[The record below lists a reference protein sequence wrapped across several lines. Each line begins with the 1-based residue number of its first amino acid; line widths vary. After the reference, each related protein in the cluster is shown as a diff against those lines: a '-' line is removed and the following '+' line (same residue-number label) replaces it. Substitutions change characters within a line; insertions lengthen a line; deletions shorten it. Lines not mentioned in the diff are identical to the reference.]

1 MLCAYRG
8 ISKYHHYSPSLEPTI
23 YRTRS
28 EHANYYATD
37 VISNIRCFTL
47 QTVDYTYVFFSN
59 KQKDTIKHIAAI
71 AKHYI

>member
-47 QTVDYTYVFFSN
+47 QTVDYTYVLGYCVPVD
-59 KQKDTIKHIAAI
+59 QHVYRWTMI
-71 AKHYI
+71 